1 MPESPGTYPDQP
13 QWRTKY
19 HRLIWGRSA
28 DGEAVQTWV
37 DVYAVLDAFKQDGN
51 GVLRQCEPGDNGV
64 LRQCEPGDIRAL
76 AFVAPGTRRESVYG
90 GSRRHDSRHPGLRA
104 PLP

>member
-1 MPESPGTYPDQP
+1 MPESPGTYPDLP

-28 DGEAVQTWV
+28 NGEAVQTWV

-51 GVLRQCEPGDNGV
+51 GVLRQCEPGDDAVAHAVKKLLCAGQRGHKGR
-64 LRQCEPGDIRAL
+64 LQDLTEAL
-76 AFVAPGTRRESVYG
+76 AAVQ
-90 GSRRHDSRHPGLRA
+90 RA
-104 PLP
+104 IDATILEGP